1 MQKDDKSVCHRIH
14 KLAYGSPWA
23 FDYETFVAYDAINR
37 KAATRSTTWNPKAI
51 KRFRENH
58 CPPVVMRKNWRNAI

>member
-37 KAATRSTTWNPKAI
+37 KAATRSATWNPKAI
-51 KRFRENH
+51 K
-58 CPPVVMRKNWRNAI
+58 